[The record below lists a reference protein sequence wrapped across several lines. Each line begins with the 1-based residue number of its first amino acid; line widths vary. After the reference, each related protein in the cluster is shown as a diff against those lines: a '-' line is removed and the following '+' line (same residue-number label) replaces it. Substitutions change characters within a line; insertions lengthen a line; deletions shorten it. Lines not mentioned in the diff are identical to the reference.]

1 MKRNKLTKPFTLLL
15 LIMALLLL
23 PRGTA
28 AAASKT
34 FTPIGQ
40 YYGAKVKIG
49 KYYVYRG
56 GPDGRWFG
64 YSKKKNPTEAQESV
78 IAAREDAV
86 SNGTVVYCYHDDWD
100 PGNSIRSHTIWKVTM
115 KNNSRKKLKVVK
127 DKQDPMES
135 RWDGFKFG
143 NAYGDKLFYNATQK
157 LTKSGSSYVRTYKLV
172 RLNTKTKKTKTVRK
186 DFEILGSTKEYIF
199 GRTKA
204 GKYYVY
210 NLKKNRFYKVS
221 GIPKGG
227 LVITHAYKNTVY
239 GAQFTK
245 KKTEGYGKIMLFS
258 FNGSKKKIK
267 KLKTWTISGD
277 KYLDGCFEVDGFK
290 YTKSLDEFYKY
301 NLSTKKTS
309 SISARDYDYD
319 LDPDYG
325 ESEE

>member
-1 MKRNKLTKPFTLLL
+1 MKRNKLTRPFTLLL

-78 IAAREDAV
+78 IPAREDAV
-86 SNGTVVYCYHDDWD
+86 SNGTVIYCYHNEWD
-100 PGNSIRSHTIWKVTM
+100 PGNSIKSHTIWKVNM

-127 DKQDPMES
+127 DKQDPTES
-135 RWDGFKFG
+135 SWDGFKFG
-143 NAYGDKLFYNATQK
+143 TAYGNKLFYNATQK

-172 RLNTKTKKTKTVRK
+172 RLDTKTKKTKTVRK
-186 DFEILGSTKEYIF
+186 NFEILGCTKNYIF
-199 GRTKA
+199 GRTTKST
-204 GKYYVY
+204 YYVY
-210 NLKKNRFYKVS
+210 NLKKNKFYKVS
-221 GIPKGG
+221 GIAKGG
-227 LVITHAYKNTVY
+227 VVITHAYKDTVY
-239 GAQFTK
+239 GARFTEK
-245 KKTEGYGKIMLFS
+245 RGEGYGKVILFS
-258 FNGSKKKIK
+258 FNGAKKKIK
-267 KLKTWTISGD
+267 KLKTLTISKD
-277 KYLDGCFEVDGFK
+277 KYLDGLFEVDGFK
-290 YTKSLDEFYKY
+290 YTRNLDEFKKY
-301 NLSTKKTS
+301 NLRTKKTS
-309 SISARDYDYD
+309 DITARDYDYD

-325 ESEE
+325 DGEE